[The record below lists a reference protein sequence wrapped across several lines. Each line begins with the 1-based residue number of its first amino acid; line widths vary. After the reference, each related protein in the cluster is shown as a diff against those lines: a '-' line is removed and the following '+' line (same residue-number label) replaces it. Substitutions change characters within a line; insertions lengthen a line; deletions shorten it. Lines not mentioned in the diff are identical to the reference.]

1 MGREGDSTKILTGTK
16 AEVMKILWKSDKP
29 LSTEQIVLAS
39 DKYSEPGIRH
49 GVTDLRKL
57 GYIRSIDEG
66 IVQNRR
72 FVPTFTTEE
81 YLRNILADF
90 GLSPDELIKIGLE
103 LKEKEHGK
111 ET

>member
-1 MGREGDSTKILTGTK
+1 MIATLVLTRAK
-16 AEVMKILWKSDKP
+16 AEVMKILWKSGKP

-39 DKYSEPGIRH
+39 DKYSESGIRH

-57 GYIRSIDEG
+57 GYIQSVDEG

-72 FVPTFTTEE
+72 FVPSFTAKE
-81 YLRNILADF
+81 YLKNILDDF
-90 GLSPDELIKIGLE
+90 GLSPDELIRIGLE

-111 ET
+111 DN

>member
-1 MGREGDSTKILTGTK
+1 MGREGDNTKILTGTK

-49 GVTDLRKL
+49 GVTDLRKM
-57 GYIRSIDEG
+57 GYIQSVDEG

-81 YLRNILADF
+81 YLEDLLDDF
-90 GLSPDELIKIGLE
+90 GISPDGLIKIGLE
-103 LKEKEHGK
+103 LKEKEHG
-111 ET
+111 